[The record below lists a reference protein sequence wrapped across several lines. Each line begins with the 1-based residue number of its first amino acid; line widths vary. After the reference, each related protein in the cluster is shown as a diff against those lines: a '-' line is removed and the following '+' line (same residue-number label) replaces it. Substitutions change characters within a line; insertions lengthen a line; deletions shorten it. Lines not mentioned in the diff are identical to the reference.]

1 MQKVKGST
9 KTRIVL
15 AGYTSACVT

>member
-1 MQKVKGST
+1 MQKVKEST